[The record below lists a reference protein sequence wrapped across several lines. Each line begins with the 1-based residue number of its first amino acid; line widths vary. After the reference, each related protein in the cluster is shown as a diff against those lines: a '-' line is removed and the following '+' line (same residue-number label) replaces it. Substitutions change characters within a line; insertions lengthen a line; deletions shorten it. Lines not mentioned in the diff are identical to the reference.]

1 MNVISYRKIRDF
13 VALHADSEISLR
25 AWYRTA
31 KKAHW
36 QNLAEVRQV
45 YPHADLVGVLTVFNI
60 RGNRYRLVA
69 GINYQYQQIF
79 IKAIMTHEEYD
90 KDNWKT

>member
-1 MNVISYRKIRDF
+1 LK
-13 VALHADSEISLR
+13 

-31 KKAHW
+31 KKARW

-45 YPHADLVGVLTVFNI
+45 YPHADVVGVLTVFNI
-60 RGNRYRLVA
+60 RGNHYRLVA